1 MTGLAQTKKVKT
13 TAIKA
18 LKKTPKTPPKNK
30 VPPPLFQSGTVPLVV
45 LDANILIP
53 EYLRAVFLD
62 LGDAGLLRP
71 YWSAE
76 ILKEVRRNLISP
88 KFGLSPV
95 NVDHMLACMKT
106 AFPDALVQGYQKLE
120 KQFALTVDKKDL
132 HVAAAAWR
140 LSQHAYGGQSVVL
153 ATSNMKDLPNAAFTN
168 TQVTSARPD
177 RVLQDLLTIYRAE
190 LPVVLK
196 AMCKRFKKPA
206 IAQEDL
212 LGILENSQCKGFAAK
227 LAAAWGFKPEV

>member
-1 MTGLAQTKKVKT
+1 MTGLAQTKKAKT
-13 TAIKA
+13 SPKSKA
-18 LKKTPKTPPKNK
+18 S
-30 VPPPLFQSGTVPLVV
+30 PPLFQSGTVPLVL

-71 YWSAE
+71 YWSSE

-120 KQFALTVDKKDL
+120 KQFVVMVDNKDL

-140 LSQHAYGGQSVVL
+140 LSQHTYGGQAVVL
-153 ATSNMKDLPNAAFTN
+153 VTSNIKDLPNAAFTN
-168 TQVTSARPD
+168 MQVTSARPD
-177 RVLQDLLTIYRAE
+177 RVLQDLLSIYPAE

-196 AMCKRFKKPA
+196 AMCERFKRPA
-206 IAQEDL
+206 ITQEDL

-227 LAAAWGFKPEV
+227 LATAWGFMPAV